1 MHNIFCM
8 APEVREAFEHVKEV
22 ESHRLEGRLDPRDI
36 DVFWLRFERYF
47 DDLYYSLTALYGDR
61 EDALV
66 CFGALFGRM
75 VEAYSQRPVAL
86 KLLDLERQFTPQW
99 FQRSHMV
106 GYACYSDLF
115 AGTLQGVRD
124 KLPYLEELGVTYLH
138 LMPLLEPREGPSD
151 GGYAV
156 KDYRKVRSDLG
167 TLVDLIDVADDLRAR
182 GISLCLDLVLNH
194 VACEHE
200 WAVRA
205 QAGEDRY
212 LGYFHTFPDRSLP
225 DAYERTL
232 PEIFPQEAPGNFTWV
247 PGMGGEGRWVWT
259 TFNSFQWDLNYT
271 NPEVFLE
278 IVELMFF
285 LANLGV
291 DVLRLDAAPFLWKRM
306 GTDCQ
311 NQPEVF
317 QLIQAFRASM
327 RIVAPGV
334 IFKAE
339 AIVPPDAL
347 ARYIGVKSTVGKQCE
362 LAYNNQRMVQLWSA
376 LATGRTNLFTY
387 VMHRSPQLLID
398 CAPINYLRNHDDI
411 GWAMTDEDLQAVGE
425 TPYLHRRF
433 LNDFYSGRF
442 AGSFAR
448 GALFQVNPHTGD
460 ARVTGS
466 TASLAGLELALEQGD
481 EGAIDRAIARILLL
495 HGLILGAGGIP
506 LLHMGDELGLLND
519 TSYLE
524 DPLRAADSRW
534 LNRPRMDWAKAER
547 RHDRRT
553 VEGRI
558 FQGLSHLIR
567 TRRATSLLHGFS
579 LLQPLWTGNDH
590 VLGYSRKRPEGT
602 VLVFANFTA
611 DGQAIAAD
619 MTRWGGLNGKV
630 VNLLTPGRPVP
641 IDQGRLRLAAYEVM
655 WLTSDEDAGPAEA
668 CCG

>member
-1 MHNIFCM
+1 MHNVFCM
-8 APEVREAFEHVKEV
+8 APQVREAFEHVKEV
-22 ESHRLEGRLDPRDI
+22 ESYRLEGRLDPRDI

-47 DDLYYSLTALYGDR
+47 EDLYHPLSALYGERD
-61 EDALV
+61 DALEK
-66 CFGALFGRM
+66 FGELFGRM
-75 VEAYSQRPVAL
+75 VEAYGQRALDL

-106 GYACYSDLF
+106 GYTCYADHF
-115 AGTLQGVRD
+115 AGTLQGVRGQ
-124 KLPYLEELGVTYLH
+124 LPYLEELGVTYLH

-156 KDYRKVRSDLG
+156 KDYRKVRPDLG
-167 TLVDLIDVADDLRAR
+167 TLVDLIELADDLRAR

-194 VACEHE
+194 VAREHE
-200 WAVRA
+200 WALRA
-205 QAGEDRY
+205 QAGEERY
-212 LGYFHTFPDRSLP
+212 LNYFHTFPDRRLP

-232 PEIFPQEAPGNFTWV
+232 PEIFPEEAPGNFTWV
-247 PGMGGEGRWVWT
+247 EGMGGKGRWVWT
-259 TFNSFQWDLNYT
+259 TFNAYQWDLNFT

-306 GTDCQ
+306 GTNCQ

-317 QLIQAFRASM
+317 QLIQAFRAIV

-347 ARYIGVKSTVGKQCE
+347 AQYLGVKSTVEKQCE
-362 LAYNNQRMVQLWSA
+362 LAYNNQRMVLLWSA
-376 LATGRTNLFTY
+376 LATGRVTLFTH
-387 VMHRSPQLLID
+387 VMHRAPQLLIG

-425 TPYLHRRF
+425 TPHLHRRF
-433 LNDFYSGRF
+433 LNEFYSGRF
-442 AGSFAR
+442 EGSFAR
-448 GALFQVNPHTGD
+448 GDLFGVNPSTGD

-481 EGAIDRAIARILLL
+481 EAAIHRAIGRILLL
-495 HGLILGAGGIP
+495 HGLTLGAGGIP

-519 TSYLE
+519 PSYRQ
-524 DPLRAADSRW
+524 DPLKATDSRW
-534 LNRPRMDWAKAER
+534 LNRPPMDWQKAER

-558 FQGLSHLIR
+558 FQGLVHQIR
-567 TRRATSLLHGFS
+567 TRRNTSLLHGFA
-579 LLQPLWTGNDH
+579 LLQPMWSGNDH
-590 VLGYSRKRPEGT
+590 VLAYGRKRPEGT
-602 VLVFANFTA
+602 VLVFANFSG
-611 DGQAIAAD
+611 DDQAIDAQL
-619 MTRWGGLNGKV
+619 TRWGGLEGELI
-630 VNLLTPGRPVP
+630 NLLIPGRAVPVDRGSLWIAP
-641 IDQGRLRLAAYEVM
+641 YEVM
-655 WLTSDEDAGPAEA
+655 WLTTVENAAPAEA